1 MTIRGW
7 YQRMNPRE
15 RVLAAI
21 VAGTVFL
28 LLNLYIWGKLLGTLD
43 KARADVVARQNTR
56 KVQEVYIRERDL
68 WDKRAQWLK
77 EHQPTLKG
85 PGEAST
91 LLDQVKQIAGKHK

>member
-1 MTIRGW
+1 MTIGGW

-15 RVLAAI
+15 RVLSMI
-21 VAGTVFL
+21 VGGTLFL

-43 KARADVVARQNTR
+43 QARADLVARQNTR

-68 WDKRAQWLK
+68 WEKRAKWLK
-77 EHQPTLKG
+77 EKQPVLKG

-91 LLDQVKQIAGKHK
+91 LLDEVKQAPGK